1 MRFPNNFAEDD
12 SATPIRLTADWFP
25 RRASKIQVMTSFV
38 PARDTAPPAPQRSQF
53 VWRGVRS
60 VGFGVFIGVALHL
73 AFQLPL
79 ARAVIH
85 SVSIA
90 ALCWLFIDSG
100 RIGLARW
107 LSRRLPLTS
116 PLGAPTEAS
125 QWPGWWWMGP
135 IIVLGS
141 VAGFSTGGVLAGWIT
156 GHAMPG
162 YLRGD
167 WHQAVSLLAL
177 SLVPGVAIT
186 YWFYS
191 RATMAAQQVALL
203 TAQRQAA
210 EHQLKLL
217 ESQLEPHML
226 FNTLANLR
234 VLIDLDPPRAQAM
247 LDQLIAF
254 LRATLSGSRATL
266 HPLRDEFAR
275 LADYLAL
282 MQVRMGARLQLRIDL
297 PDTLAALPVPPLLLQ
312 PLVENCI
319 QHGLEPVVAGGRI
332 EISAARDAT
341 HLVLTVRD
349 TGAGLTTQA
358 VNDTQFGLVQVRE
371 RLATLYGRAASLE
384 LRAAGDAQGG
394 TLALLRLPITADV
407 HA

>member
-1 MRFPNNFAEDD
+1 MTIFA
-12 SATPIRLTADWFP
+12 SAPAAPLL
-25 RRASKIQVMTSFV
+25 TSFL
-38 PARDTAPPAPQRSQF
+38 ARGLRSL
-53 VWRGVRS
+53 
-60 VGFGVFIGVALHL
+60 GFGACIGLALHL
-73 AFQLPL
+73 AFALPL
-79 ARAVIH
+79 VEVLID
-85 SVSIA
+85 SICIA
-90 ALCWLFIDSG
+90 ALCWLFIDTA

-107 LSRRLPLTS
+107 LHRDNEGSS
-116 PLGAPTEAS
+116 S
-125 QWPGWWWMGP
+125 QWPGWGWMGP
-135 IIVLGS
+135 IIAVGT
-141 VAGFSTGGVLAGWIT
+141 VAGFSTGGMLAGWIT
-156 GHAMPG
+156 GHPMPG

-167 WHQAVSLLAL
+167 WRQAL
-177 SLVPGVAIT
+177 SMLTLSVVPGVAIT

-282 MQVRMGARLQLRIDL
+282 MQVRMGTRLQLRIDL
-297 PDTLAALPVPPLLLQ
+297 PDALAALPVPPLLLQ

-341 HLVLTVRD
+341 HLVLAVRD
-349 TGAGLTTQA
+349 TGAGLASQPGHGA
-358 VNDTQFGLVQVRE
+358 PFGLVQVRE
-371 RLATLYGRAASLE
+371 RLLTLYGSNASLE
-384 LRAAGDAQGG
+384 LRAAGDAEGG
-394 TLALLRLPITADV
+394 TLALLRLPITVDPQT
-407 HA
+407 

>member
-1 MRFPNNFAEDD
+1 MTAQLLT
-12 SATPIRLTADWFP
+12 SAA
-25 RRASKIQVMTSFV
+25 
-38 PARDTAPPAPQRSQF
+38 PAPLPTRF
-53 VWRGVRS
+53 VWRGLRS
-60 VGFGVFIGVALHL
+60 IGFGALIGLCLHL
-73 AFQLPL
+73 AFALPL
-79 ARAVIH
+79 LEVLID
-85 SVSIA
+85 SICIA
-90 ALCWLFIDSG
+90 MLCWLFIDTA

-107 LSRRLPLTS
+107 LNRHDAARS
-116 PLGAPTEAS
+116 S
-125 QWPGWWWMGP
+125 QWPGWWRMGP
-135 IIVLGS
+135 IIVLGTI
-141 VAGFSTGGVLAGWIT
+141 AGFSTGGMLAGWIT
-156 GHAMPG
+156 GHPMPG

-167 WHQAVSLLAL
+167 WRQALSMLTL

-191 RATMAAQQVALL
+191 RATMAAQQVAVL

-266 HPLRDEFAR
+266 HPLRAEFAR

-297 PDTLAALPVPPLLLQ
+297 PDALAELPVPALLLQ

-332 EISAARDAT
+332 EISATRDAT

-349 TGAGLTTQA
+349 TGAGLAASLPFDQNVDLNSTHA
-358 VNDTQFGLVQVRE
+358 STQFGLLQVRE
-371 RLATLYGRAASLE
+371 RLLNLYGTQASLE
-384 LRAAGDAQGG
+384 LRSASDIGDMGDAAGG
-394 TLALLRLPITADV
+394 TLALLRLPL
-407 HA
+407 HALAPPA